1 MSKFECFELYDC
13 PVQGLLLLAGTDL
26 KKVSGGEIGVFAV
39 DWPGI
44 YTRRCIHVGSC
55 AYTHIYVYI
64 YAFVP
69 LLSVTPRAP

>member
-39 DWPGI
+39 D
-44 YTRRCIHVGSC
+44 
-55 AYTHIYVYI
+55 
-64 YAFVP
+64 
-69 LLSVTPRAP
+69 